1 MSICNVGRPYITSL
15 LTIVKTRT
23 NVEILIGQ
31 NSDYRMVGEM
41 NSAVSPVD
49 FDRML
54 NGLDRIYSEFARA
67 CGLSDCA
74 YWMLVDTSAAGG
86 SVAVSRLTSEW
97 FYSKQ
102 TINSAIKTLRARG
115 LATLE
120 FAEGSR
126 KNKVVRLTEE
136 GVRFAKRYALPAQK
150 AEQQAFEALEPWEQ
164 REIMR
169 LVGKF
174 SHVLNEECE
183 AFKRQ
188 VAAEN
193 EADDKSE
200 GETCD
205 S

>member
-1 MSICNVGRPYITSL
+1 
-15 LTIVKTRT
+15 
-23 NVEILIGQ
+23 
-31 NSDYRMVGEM
+31 
-41 NSAVSPVD
+41 
-49 FDRML
+49 
-54 NGLDRIYSEFARA
+54 
-67 CGLSDCA
+67 
-74 YWMLVDTSAAGG
+74 MLVDTSTAGG
-86 SVAVSRLTSEW
+86 SIAVSRLTSEW

-102 TINSAIKTLRARG
+102 TINSAIKTLTARG
-115 LATLE
+115 FATLE

-126 KNKVVRLTEE
+126 KNKVVSLTEE
-136 GVRFAKRYALPAQK
+136 GRRFAKRYAMPAQG

-183 AFKRQ
+183 AFKQ
-188 VAAEN
+188 QMAAESQV
-193 EADDKSE
+193 EKQEE

>member
-1 MSICNVGRPYITSL
+1 
-15 LTIVKTRT
+15 
-23 NVEILIGQ
+23 
-31 NSDYRMVGEM
+31 MVGEM
-41 NSAVSPVD
+41 NSAVSLVD

-54 NGLDRIYSEFARA
+54 NGLDRIYSEFART

-126 KNKVVRLTEE
+126 KNKVVRLTE
-136 GVRFAKRYALPAQK
+136 
-150 AEQQAFEALEPWEQ
+150 ALEPWEQ

-193 EADDKSE
+193 EADDKGE
-200 GETCD
+200 GDTCD

>member
-1 MSICNVGRPYITSL
+1 
-15 LTIVKTRT
+15 
-23 NVEILIGQ
+23 
-31 NSDYRMVGEM
+31 M
-41 NSAVSPVD
+41 NSAVTLVD

-54 NGLDRIYSEFARA
+54 NGLDHIYSEFSRT

-74 YWMLVDTSAAGG
+74 YWMLVDTSTAGG
-86 SVAVSRLTSEW
+86 SIAVSRLTSEW

-102 TINSAIKTLRARG
+102 TINSAIKTLTARG

-126 KNKVVRLTEE
+126 KNKVVCLTDE
-136 GVRFAKRYALPAQK
+136 GRRFAEHYALPADK
-150 AEQQAFEALEPWEQ
+150 AEQRAFEPREQ

-183 AFKRQ
+183 AFKQ
-188 VAAEN
+188 QMAAEN
-193 EADDKSE
+193 DANDKIE

>member
-1 MSICNVGRPYITSL
+1 
-15 LTIVKTRT
+15 
-23 NVEILIGQ
+23 
-31 NSDYRMVGEM
+31 MVGEM

-54 NGLDRIYSEFARA
+54 
-67 CGLSDCA
+67 
-74 YWMLVDTSAAGG
+74 VDTSAAGG
-86 SVAVSRLTSEW
+86 SVAG
-97 FYSKQ
+97 
-102 TINSAIKTLRARG
+102 A
-115 LATLE
+115 
-120 FAEGSR
+120 
-126 KNKVVRLTEE
+126 
-136 GVRFAKRYALPAQK
+136 K

-193 EADDKSE
+193 EADDKGE
-200 GETCD
+200 GDTCD

>member
-1 MSICNVGRPYITSL
+1 
-15 LTIVKTRT
+15 
-23 NVEILIGQ
+23 
-31 NSDYRMVGEM
+31 MVGEM
-41 NSAVSPVD
+41 DCAVTSVD

-102 TINSAIKTLRARG
+102 TINSAIKTLTARG

-126 KNKVVRLTEE
+126 KNKVVCLTEE
-136 GVRFAKRYALPAQK
+136 GRQFAERYALPAQE
-150 AEQQAFEALEPWEQ
+150 AEQQAFEVLEPWEQ

-169 LVGKF
+169 LIGKF
-174 SHVLNEECE
+174 SHALGDECD
-183 AFKRQ
+183 AFKQ
-188 VAAEN
+188 HIAAESQAEN
-193 EADDKSE
+193 QGE
-200 GETCD
+200 GESCD

>member
-1 MSICNVGRPYITSL
+1 
-15 LTIVKTRT
+15 
-23 NVEILIGQ
+23 
-31 NSDYRMVGEM
+31 MVGEM
-41 NSAVSPVD
+41 NSAVSLVD

-54 NGLDRIYSEFARA
+54 NGLDRIYSEFART

-126 KNKVVRLTEE
+126 KNKVVCLTDE
-136 GVRFAKRYALPAQK
+136 GRRFAEHYALPAVK
-150 AEQQAFEALEPWEQ
+150 AEQRAFGALEPWEQ
-164 REIMR
+164 CEIMR

-183 AFKRQ
+183 AFKQ
-188 VAAEN
+188 QMAAEN
-193 EADDKSE
+193 EADDKIE

>member
-1 MSICNVGRPYITSL
+1 
-15 LTIVKTRT
+15 
-23 NVEILIGQ
+23 
-31 NSDYRMVGEM
+31 M
-41 NSAVSPVD
+41 NSAVTLVD

-54 NGLDRIYSEFARA
+54 NGLDHIYSEFSRA

-126 KNKVVRLTEE
+126 KNKVVRLTAE
-136 GVRFAKRYALPAQK
+136 GMQFAKRYALPAQK
-150 AEQQAFEALEPWEQ
+150 AEQQAFEALEPCEQ

-169 LVGKF
+169 LIGKF
-174 SHVLNEECE
+174 SQVLDEECE
-183 AFKRQ
+183 TFKQQ
-188 VAAEN
+188 VAA
-193 EADDKSE
+193 ASQTQDQCE
-200 GETCD
+200 GESCD
-205 S
+205 C

>member
-1 MSICNVGRPYITSL
+1 
-15 LTIVKTRT
+15 
-23 NVEILIGQ
+23 
-31 NSDYRMVGEM
+31 M
-41 NSAVSPVD
+41 NSAVTLVD

-54 NGLDRIYSEFARA
+54 NGLEHIYSEFSRA
-67 CGLSDCA
+67 CSLSDCA
-74 YWMLVDTSAAGG
+74 YWVLVDTSTAGG
-86 SVAVSRLTSEW
+86 SIAVSRLTSEW

-102 TINSAIKTLRARG
+102 TINSAIKTLTARG
-115 LATLE
+115 FATLE

-126 KNKVVRLTEE
+126 KNKVVSLTEE
-136 GVRFAKRYALPAQK
+136 GRRFAKRYAMPAQK

-188 VAAEN
+188 VTAEN
-193 EADDKSE
+193 DADDKGE

>member
-1 MSICNVGRPYITSL
+1 MA
-15 LTIVKTRT
+15 
-23 NVEILIGQ
+23 
-31 NSDYRMVGEM
+31 GEM
-41 NSAVSPVD
+41 NSTVSPVD

-54 NGLDRIYSEFARA
+54 NGLDRIYSEFART

-74 YWMLVDTSAAGG
+74 YWILVDTSAAGG
-86 SVAVSRLTSEW
+86 SVAVSRLTGEW

-136 GVRFAKRYALPAQK
+136 GVQFAKRYALPAQK
-150 AEQQAFEALEPWEQ
+150 AEQQAFEALGPWEQ
-164 REIMR
+164 HEIMR

-183 AFKRQ
+183 AFKQ
-188 VAAEN
+188 QMAAEN
-193 EADDKSE
+193 DANDKIE